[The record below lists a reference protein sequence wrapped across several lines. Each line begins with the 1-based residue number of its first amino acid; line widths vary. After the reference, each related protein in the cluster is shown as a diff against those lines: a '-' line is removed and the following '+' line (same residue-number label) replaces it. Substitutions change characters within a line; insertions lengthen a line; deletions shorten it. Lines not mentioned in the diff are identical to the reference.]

1 MSRPKRIFTDEQVNK
16 ILQLY
21 QEGKTD
27 LQVAKVFKVGRKT
40 FLKQVKNIQ
49 DLSST
54 IKKIKETPD
63 SKVEKSLFER
73 ALGYTHEDTQFF
85 CHQGVIISKEYVKR
99 YPPDVSAC
107 VFWLCNRQPGRWKN
121 VQKVDIDVPGGVEI
135 VVKEAKKVN
144 SKASA

>member
-54 IKKIKETPD
+54 IKKIKEAPD
-63 SKVEKSLFER
+63 SQLFSEPN
-73 ALGYTHEDTQFF
+73 L
-85 CHQGVIISKEYVKR
+85 SR
-99 YPPDVSAC
+99 YYYP
-107 VFWLCNRQPGRWKN
+107 
-121 VQKVDIDVPGGVEI
+121 I
-135 VVKEAKKVN
+135 
-144 SKASA
+144 